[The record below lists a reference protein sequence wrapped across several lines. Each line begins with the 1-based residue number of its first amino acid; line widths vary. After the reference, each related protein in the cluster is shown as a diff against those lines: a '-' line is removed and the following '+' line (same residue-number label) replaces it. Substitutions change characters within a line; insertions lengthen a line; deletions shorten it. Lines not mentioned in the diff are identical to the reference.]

1 MLPEDHQLRTILEA
15 ALHSGERAADLTRQ
29 LLAYAGKGRVHAG
42 NVDLVETLRT
52 TWDLLQASI
61 PRSVEL
67 KVQAPSDLPPIHG
80 DATQVQQILMNL
92 ILNAAEAIPE
102 GRQGMVVV
110 RAETEVVQAARST
123 WSGDLAPGRYVVV
136 QVRDNG
142 SGIRPELLHKIFDP
156 FFTTKFTGRG
166 LGLAAVHGIIRSNHG
181 FIDVESV
188 VGKGTA
194 FRVFLPAGTGP
205 EGKAAVKEAPHAP
218 AVKAQILVVDDE
230 AVVRNMAKATLERSG
245 HQVHIAAGGEEAV
258 ERIQASPALYS
269 LVLLDFNMPGLN
281 GEKTLDAIRSIRS
294 DLPVVICSGYSD
306 AELRSR
312 FGGKGVAGFLQK
324 PFRAEVLAD
333 KVSALLAL

>member
-1 MLPEDHQLRTILEA
+1 
-15 ALHSGERAADLTRQ
+15 
-29 LLAYAGKGRVHAG
+29 
-42 NVDLVETLRT
+42 
-52 TWDLLQASI
+52 
-61 PRSVEL
+61 
-67 KVQAPSDLPPIHG
+67 
-80 DATQVQQILMNL
+80 
-92 ILNAAEAIPE
+92 
-102 GRQGMVVV
+102 
-110 RAETEVVQAARST
+110 
-123 WSGDLAPGRYVVV
+123 
-136 QVRDNG
+136 
-142 SGIRPELLHKIFDP
+142 
-156 FFTTKFTGRG
+156 
-166 LGLAAVHGIIRSNHG
+166 
-181 FIDVESV
+181 
-188 VGKGTA
+188 
-194 FRVFLPAGTGP
+194 
-205 EGKAAVKEAPHAP
+205 
-218 AVKAQILVVDDE
+218 VKAQILVVDDE